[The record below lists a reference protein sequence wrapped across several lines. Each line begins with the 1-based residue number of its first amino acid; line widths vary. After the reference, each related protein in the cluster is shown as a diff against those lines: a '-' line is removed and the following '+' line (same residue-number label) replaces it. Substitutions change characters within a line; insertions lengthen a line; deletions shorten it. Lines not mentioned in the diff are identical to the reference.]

1 MTNHVDIC
9 TCDIQSDAK
18 VTGDAKFASE
28 PSTGQIRSVFEIHK
42 SSPICRRILEDKRLV
57 ECAMQIL
64 DSSVYVHQSRINFQL
79 PFVGTGFWWHSDF
92 ETWHAEDGMPAP
104 RALSMVVLMNDN
116 FGQNGALMV
125 SPGSHKTFI
134 QCAGETPERNWETS
148 LKEKQKYGTPDLQSL
163 SELIEIHGL
172 DYCEGKRGDVL
183 MFDSNLMH
191 GSHNN
196 ISPWARS
203 NLFAVFNSAENLLTP
218 QPYAAP
224 MQRPEH
230 IATRDPEWMQG
241 ITPKEG
247 SVANERF
254 EIE

>member
-1 MTNHVDIC
+1 
-9 TCDIQSDAK
+9 
-18 VTGDAKFASE
+18 
-28 PSTGQIRSVFEIHK
+28 
-42 SSPICRRILEDKRLV
+42 
-57 ECAMQIL
+57 MQIL
-64 DSSVYVHQSRINFQL
+64 NSNVYIHQSRINFQL

-92 ETWHAEDGMPAP
+92 ETWHAEDGMPRP
-104 RALSMVVLMNDN
+104 RALSMVVMMNDN

-134 QCAGETPERNWETS
+134 QCAGQTPERNWETS

-163 SELIEIHGL
+163 SELIDIHGL

-203 NLFAVFNSAENLLTP
+203 NLFAVFNSTENLLTP
-218 QPYAAP
+218 HPYAAP

-230 IATRDPEWMQG
+230 IATRDPEWMQP
-241 ITPKEG
+241 IEPKEDNI
-247 SVANERF
+247 SK
-254 EIE
+254 